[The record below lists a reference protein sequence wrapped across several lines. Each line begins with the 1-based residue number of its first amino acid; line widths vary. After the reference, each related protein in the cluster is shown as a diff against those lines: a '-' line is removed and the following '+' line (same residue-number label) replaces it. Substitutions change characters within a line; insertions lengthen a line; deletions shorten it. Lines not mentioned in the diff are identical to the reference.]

1 MHVFIALD
9 SLGTF
14 HHGIIGD
21 IGSVPGVLPRA
32 VLGGGTAGDT
42 GVLLCVIRGLV
53 IGVGLG
59 GIRFGTESC
68 TRACTRG
75 GTSSGTLDGF

>member
-1 MHVFIALD
+1 M
-9 SLGTF
+9 
-14 HHGIIGD
+14 
-21 IGSVPGVLPRA
+21 
-32 VLGGGTAGDT
+32 
-42 GVLLCVIRGLV
+42 LLCVIRGLV

-75 GTSSGTLDGF
+75 GTSSGTLVILRIVLVVAQGWYW